1 MDSTERLEDFIRQH
15 GEELLRLAFTYVKS
29 RPVAE
34 DIVQEVLIKAFEK
47 PEAFRGDSQYRTY
60 LYRITIN
67 QCKDYLKSWQYRKQ
81 VLTDTFRNRA
91 ETKLGID
98 SEDEQILGKQILS
111 LPLHFREILILYYYK
126 ELNTREIAEMLMIP
140 ENTVKT
146 RLQRGR
152 KQLKLN
158 LERGGYDARYFY
170 QNEY

>member
-1 MDSTERLEDFIRQH
+1 MNPTNQLEDFIRQH
-15 GEELLRLAFTYVKS
+15 GEELLRLAYTYVKS
-29 RPVAE
+29 RHVAE
-34 DIVQEVLIKAFEK
+34 DVVQDVLIKAFEK

-60 LYRITIN
+60 LYRMTIN
-67 QCKDYLKSWQYRKQ
+67 QCKDYLKSWQYRKTII
-81 VLTDTFRNRA
+81 TDTLRNRTA
-91 ETKLGID
+91 ATQRIGPD
-98 SEDEQILGKQILS
+98 DEQILGQQILA
-111 LPLHFREILILYYYK
+111 LPVHFREVLVLYYYK
-126 ELNTREIAEMLMIP
+126 ELNTREIGELLLIP